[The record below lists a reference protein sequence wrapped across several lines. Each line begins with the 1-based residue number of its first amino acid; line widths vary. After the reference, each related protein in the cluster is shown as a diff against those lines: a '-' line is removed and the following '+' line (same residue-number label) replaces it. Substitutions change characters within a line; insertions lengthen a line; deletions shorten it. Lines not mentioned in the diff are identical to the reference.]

1 MPTIP
6 EDEKI
11 YIQQTLNRIK
21 EKTIY
26 DGDCWRWT
34 GAHVIG
40 GYGTITYRNRT
51 VRIHRFIAYV
61 YYGLEL
67 DGKLTHRKACHKPEC
82 RFRDCW
88 NPDHIYVGWPSENV
102 ADAIKAGTFRH
113 AVANRGDEFDEEKW
127 REEWIERNKK

>member
-1 MPTIP
+1 MPTYN
-6 EDEKI
+6 E
-11 YIQQTLNRIK
+11 
-21 EKTIY
+21 
-26 DGDCWRWT
+26 G
-34 GAHVIG
+34 
-40 GYGTITYRNRT
+40 GTIASVLAN
-51 VRIHRFIAYV
+51 
-61 YYGLEL
+61 LKQEL